1 MKNTISEKIDTRNRF
16 QRMFDARYNDKIVK
30 SKQPISKAEFH
41 ALSIQNQTNLDKF
54 EYLSRLEGSMRKHP
68 RTKELIQFQTSDV
81 QNYSKF
87 PRVAYHRRQNQKI
100 QQITATIQ
108 DGKLNVEIESVKPRK
123 TNQWQSVWYSKHQ
136 RRK

>member
-1 MKNTISEKIDTRNRF
+1 MNTQTEKMDTRNRF
-16 QRMFDARYNDKIVK
+16 QRIFDARYNDKIVK
-30 SKQPISKAEFH
+30 SNQPISKAEFH
-41 ALSIQNQTNLDKF
+41 VLSMRNQTNLDKF

-87 PRVAYHRRQNQKI
+87 PRIAYHRRKNQKC
-100 QQITATIQ
+100 QQITAMIQ
-108 DGKLNVEIESVKPRK
+108 DGKLNVSIESIPPKK
-123 TNQWQSVWYSKHQ
+123 TNQWKSVWFTKGQ